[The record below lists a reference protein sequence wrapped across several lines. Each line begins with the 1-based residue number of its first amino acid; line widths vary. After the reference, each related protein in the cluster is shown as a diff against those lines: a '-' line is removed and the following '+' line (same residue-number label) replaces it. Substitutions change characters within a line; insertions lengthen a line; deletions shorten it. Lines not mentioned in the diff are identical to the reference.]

1 MAKSNLYFIFFLI
14 FSKALVAE
22 KPALLPMP
30 QQVVWS
36 NEVFNFNQKIKIM
49 GGEKAQSIADS
60 IQVFLKNKKTKFSQ
74 ETKNQIV
81 ISLENDIP
89 NVLANKNQAY
99 QLTVSKNEIKLTATT
114 ETGLY
119 YCFQTLKQLAVK
131 NGLQGCAITDY
142 PAFEMRGFMHDVGR
156 SFISIPELKRQIAL
170 LSHYKINTFHWHLTE
185 DIAWRLE
192 SKVVP
197 KLTDP
202 SVFTR
207 FEGQFYTQNEAKDL
221 VDFCKKHHVLLI
233 PEMDMPG
240 HSAAFTRATG
250 VEMQSKEG
258 KIIVKQLLQEWCS
271 LFDVPYIHI
280 GTDEV
285 HIKDTAFIP
294 EMIAVVRH
302 CGKEVIGWQPGG
314 KADNQVIR
322 QMWTSR
328 PRPQKGLKV
337 IDSRNYYLN
346 HFETM
351 ADLVGVFN
359 HNICDTTI
367 GDSEKLGAIACIWN
381 DRKLNTEGDII
392 LMNGF
397 YPIMLTLA
405 ERSWRGGG
413 VLEKAIGV
421 KMQPDFKEFENRL
434 LRHKNLNFNNL
445 HFPYIK
451 QADIKWRIIEPFK
464 NGGDLS
470 KIFPP
475 EQGHFDF
482 PTTEASGA
490 SVYLRHVWGEG
501 VPAYLPN
508 PKDSSTAYA
517 YTYVFSPKAQTVGM
531 WINFHNY
538 GRSEKDASPPQGEW
552 DYKKSRIWLNNQLIT
567 PPIWKNAR
575 FVPKDL
581 ETPYTDESCEMRQ
594 PTKVFLKKG
603 WNLVLLKL
611 PVGAWKM
618 PEYRLVKWLFTA
630 VFVEQKGVN
639 AGAVEGLIYS
649 PDKKKS

>member
-1 MAKSNLYFIFFLI
+1 ML
-14 FSKALVAE
+14 FSTSIWAGN
-22 KPALLPMP
+22 PALLPMP
-30 QQVVWS
+30 QSVVWTK
-36 NEVFNFNQKIKIM
+36 EVFSFNQKIKII
-49 GGEKAQSIADS
+49 GGENTQAITDS
-60 IQVFLKNKKTKFSQ
+60 IQLFFKNKKSKFSQ
-74 ETKNQIV
+74 DTKNQIV
-81 ISLENDIP
+81 ISLEKDISDIA
-89 NVLANKNQAY
+89 VNKNQAY
-99 QLTVSKNEIKLTATT
+99 QLTVSKNEIRLTAIT
-114 ETGLY
+114 ETGLFY
-119 YCFQTLKQLAVK
+119 GFQTLKQLIVK
-131 NGLQGCAITDY
+131 KGLQGCTITDF
-142 PAFEMRGFMHDVGR
+142 PVFEMRGFMHDVGR

-192 SKVVP
+192 SKIYP
-197 KLTDP
+197 QLNTP
-202 SVFTR
+202 SVSTR
-207 FEGQFYTQNEAKDL
+207 FPSQFYTQNEAKDL

-285 HIKDTAFIP
+285 KIKDTTFIP
-294 EMIAVVRH
+294 EMIAVIRN
-302 CGKEVIGWQPGG
+302 CGKEVIGWLPGG
-314 KADNQVIR
+314 KADNSVIR

-359 HNICDTTI
+359 HNICDTSI

-381 DRKLNTEGDII
+381 DRKLNTEDDIT

-413 VLEKAIGV
+413 VLEKTIGV
-421 KMQPDFKEFENRL
+421 KMQADFKEYETRL
-434 LRHKNLNFNNL
+434 LIHKKLNFNHL
-445 HFPYIK
+445 LFPYIQ

-470 KIFPP
+470 KVFPP
-475 EQGHFDF
+475 EQGNLNF
-482 PTTEASGA
+482 PTTEALGA
-490 SVYLRHVWGEG
+490 SVYLRHVWGDG

-517 YTYVFSPKAQTVGM
+517 YTYVYSPKAQEVGL

-552 DYKKSRIWLNNQLIT
+552 DYKKSRIWLNGQLIA
-567 PPIWKNAR
+567 PPIWKNVG
-575 FVPKDL
+575 FLPKDL
-581 ETPYTDESCEMRQ
+581 ETPYVDESCEMRP
-594 PTKVFLKKG
+594 PTKVFLEKG
-603 WNLVLLKL
+603 WNLVLVKL
-611 PVGAWKM
+611 PIGAWKM

-639 AGAVEGLIYS
+639 VEEIEGLIYT

>member
-1 MAKSNLYFIFFLI
+1 ML
-14 FSKALVAE
+14 FSTSIWAGN
-22 KPALLPMP
+22 PALLPMP
-30 QQVVWS
+30 QSVVWTK
-36 NEVFNFNQKIKIM
+36 EVFSFNQNIKII
-49 GGEKAQSIADS
+49 GGEKAQAITDS
-60 IQVFLKNKKTKFSQ
+60 IQLFFKNKKSNFLQ
-74 ETKNQIV
+74 NTKNQIV
-81 ISLENDIP
+81 INLLKDIP
-89 NVLANKNQAY
+89 NVLSNKKEAY
-99 QLTVSKNEIKLTATT
+99 QLSISKHEIRLSAIT
-114 ETGLY
+114 ETGLFY
-119 YCFQTLKQLAVK
+119 GFQTLKQLIVK
-131 NGLQGCAITDY
+131 KGLQGCTITDF

-170 LSHYKINTFHWHLTE
+170 LSHYKINVFHWHLTE

-202 SVFTR
+202 SVSSR

-285 HIKDTAFIP
+285 KIKDTTFIP
-294 EMIAVVRH
+294 EMIAVIRN
-302 CGKEVIGWQPGG
+302 CGKEVIGWLPGG
-314 KADNQVIR
+314 KADNSVIR

-359 HNICDTTI
+359 HNICDTSI

-381 DRKLNTEGDII
+381 DRKLNTEDDIT

-413 VLEKAIGV
+413 VLEKTIGV
-421 KMQPDFKEFENRL
+421 KMQADFKEYETRL
-434 LRHKNLNFNNL
+434 LIHKKLNFNHL
-445 HFPYIK
+445 LFPYIQ
-451 QADIKWRIIEPFK
+451 QADIKWCIIEPFK

-470 KIFPP
+470 KVFPP
-475 EQGHFDF
+475 EQGNLNF
-482 PTTEASGA
+482 PTTEALGA
-490 SVYLRHVWGEG
+490 SVYLRHVWGDG

-517 YTYVFSPKAQTVGM
+517 YTYVYSPKAQEVGL

-552 DYKKSRIWLNNQLIT
+552 DYKKSHIWLNGNLIT

-575 FVPKDL
+575 FLPKDL
-581 ETPYTDESCEMRQ
+581 ETPYADESCELRS
-594 PTKVFLKKG
+594 PPSVFLKKG

-630 VFVEQKGVN
+630 VFVVQKGVN
-639 AGAVEGLIYS
+639 VEAVEGLIYT